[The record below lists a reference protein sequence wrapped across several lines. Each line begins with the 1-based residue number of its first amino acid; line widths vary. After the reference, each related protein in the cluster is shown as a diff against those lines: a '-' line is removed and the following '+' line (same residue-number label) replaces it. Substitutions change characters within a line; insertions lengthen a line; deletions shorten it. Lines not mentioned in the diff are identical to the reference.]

1 MNNTYRHTQR
11 GTLIV
16 VAMLGMSLIVV
27 ALGFFAHRAIWF
39 SLPIFLLV
47 AWLSHSLTIEVTESE
62 LRWRFGPG
70 LIRKSVLLSDI
81 TSARHVQTNLIEG
94 WGIHLSRFGWLY
106 NVSGKEAIAFTMKNG
121 KNFAL
126 GTDEPAELLKVIN
139 SKLGVS
145 SETLR
150 R

>member
-1 MNNTYRHTQR
+1 MNSNYKHTQS

-16 VAMLGMSLIVV
+16 VLMLGVSLITVT
-27 ALGFFAHRAIWF
+27 LGLCVHRALMF
-39 SLPIFLLV
+39 SVPILLISG
-47 AWLSHSLTIEVTESE
+47 WLFHSLTIEVTESE

-81 TSARHVQTNLIEG
+81 VSARQVQTNFIEG

-106 NVSGKEAIAFTMKNG
+106 NVSGKEAVAFTMKNG

-126 GTDEPAELLKVIN
+126 GTDEPAELLRVIN
-139 SKLGVS
+139 SHIA
-145 SETLR
+145 ER
-150 R
+150 